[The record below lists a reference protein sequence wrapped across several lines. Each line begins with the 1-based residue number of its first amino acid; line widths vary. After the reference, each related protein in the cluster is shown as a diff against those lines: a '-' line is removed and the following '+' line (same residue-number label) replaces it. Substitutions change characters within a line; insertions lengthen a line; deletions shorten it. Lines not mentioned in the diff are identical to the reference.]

1 MREHISKYNDPKEAD
16 SKVKELEIHMRHFE
30 DAMKKIRPLSTQEL
44 NMYRR
49 MAEQFG
55 KSDLPSVGSGGLPG
69 KGIAG
74 TTGSGTGTEEH
85 GIS

>member
-1 MREHISKYNDPKEAD
+1 
-16 SKVKELEIHMRHFE
+16 MRHFE

-69 KGIAG
+69 KGITG